1 MFEKLKKEIY
11 SHKTKCIYLVF
22 LLLFSSKIN
31 GEESDTVKK
40 ENQLFELSFGQSML
54 FISNSKLA
62 NIRNTEAVI
71 IPTSAILFFVE
82 LRPQKKFRIPLFFNV
97 PTETKQ
103 FLINNQLINERANPT
118 FGAGIEYRLIQIK
131 LDSKSRLDFES
142 GPLVSFLVD
151 SKNKIRVVPVIAGR
165 VRIMRGENFV
175 LYIGATYSVGIDTWG
190 LLYGTGTIF

>member
-82 LRPQKKFRIPLFFNV
+82 LRPQKKFRIPLFFNL